1 MLAWLVMKIRSI
13 ETYYYR
19 STLYTW
25 IHEPQNLY
33 SERHISIASAV
44 LMINRGDSI
53 LIPQGNRDKYIGH
66 GYAGLITVITEG
78 DHIVTAWV
86 ASKDEVKEWLRER

>member
-1 MLAWLVMKIRSI
+1 MPTT
-13 ETYYYR
+13 ETYYYK

-25 IHEPQNLY
+25 HHEPQNEY

-44 LMINRGDSI
+44 LMINRDDSI
-53 LIPQGNRDKYIGH
+53 LIPQGNHDKYIGH
-66 GYAGLITVITEG
+66 GYAGLITEG

-86 ASKDEVKEWLRER
+86 ASKDEVKLWLQGR